1 MSKANTHNEK
11 TAAEIIKRQ
20 DFFDGSE
27 EFKKPLTKKQ
37 FLEQWIGFNFKIQ
50 LKQVVDHFEIE
61 PDEVTHGDIIEY
73 IFRVIDDELWI
84 NSHRPWD
91 ENDHDDEIKE
101 GDLLILDW

>member
-1 MSKANTHNEK
+1 MSKEITYKEK
-11 TAAEIIKRQ
+11 TAAEIIKSQ

-50 LKQVVDHFEIE
+50 LKEVVDHFEIE

-73 IFRVIDDELWI
+73 IFRVIDDGLWTTPY
-84 NSHRPWD
+84 RPWIKDDQD
-91 ENDHDDEIKE
+91 EEIKE